1 MTPFAVELS
10 VCIGVG
16 GCRCPISVSMF
27 LRWTASFAF
36 LKSPLSSASAA
47 EDMMAFMIFAML
59 RMAPLF
65 GGMSALV
72 DKKNVLLLYYV
83 PLVRCG
89 SLRRYG
95 L

>member
-10 VCIGVG
+10 VCIDVG

-27 LRWTASFAF
+27 LRWTASFA
-36 LKSPLSSASAA
+36 LMKIPPSSASAA
-47 EDMMAFMIFAML
+47 EDKTALIICDML

-83 PLVRCG
+83 PLVRYG
-89 SLRRYG
+89 SRANV
-95 L
+95 